1 MPLLDEALRARFAA
15 LPESEI
21 PEDGSHLLDMWQ
33 SSMRVRPPGQSL
45 DQVAT
50 IVAEKQ
56 RAGRH
61 GEWAIKALAAADL
74 AAQLQDLKVPGA
86 FVRPKD
92 GLWDATGRA
101 AALRPDWPLVDRE
114 DWAYGM
120 FDADPAGVAALLR
133 ELLDE

>member
-1 MPLLDEALRARFAA
+1 
-15 LPESEI
+15 
-21 PEDGSHLLDMWQ
+21 MWQ

-45 DQVAT
+45 DQVAS

-61 GEWAIKALAAADL
+61 GEWALRALAGADI
-74 AAQLQDLKVPGA
+74 AGQLGALRVPGA
-86 FVRPKD
+86 FVRPRD

-114 DWAYGM
+114 DWAYGL
-120 FDADPAGVAALLR
+120 FDADPQGVASLLR
-133 ELLDE
+133 TLLGR